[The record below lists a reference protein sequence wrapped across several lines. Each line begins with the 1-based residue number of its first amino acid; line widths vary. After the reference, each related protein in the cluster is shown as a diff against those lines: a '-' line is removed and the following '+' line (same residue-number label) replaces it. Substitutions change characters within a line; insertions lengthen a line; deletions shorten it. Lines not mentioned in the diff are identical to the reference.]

1 MSKVLLGDVA
11 VEHKETCKGSK
22 DGYPIVGLEHLIP
35 EEITLTAWNEG
46 SENTFSKMFRKG
58 NVLFGRRRAY
68 LKKAAVAPFDGI
80 CSGDI
85 TVIEAK
91 PDRILPE
98 LLPFIIQNDDLFEFA
113 VGKSVGSLSPRVK
126 WEHLKNYEFELPDM
140 GKQKELAELLWA
152 MDNTKKSYQKLIAAT
167 DELVKSQ
174 FMEQFGTPDSSP
186 FEVSTI
192 GNECR
197 LKSGTTFSSDK
208 EQADGEFLYA
218 KVADMNLPGN
228 EVYITTSSTYV
239 SADTAGNT
247 FIEKGAVIF
256 PKRGGAIGT
265 NKKRILCRDTC
276 VDLNTMG
283 VIPGKRIKTEYLYVY
298 FLRMDLASICDGS
311 TIPQLN
317 NKNVSP
323 LRIIVPPVDLQEQF
337 ASFVRQSDKSKFEL
351 EKALSELTATYKRII
366 AENLG

>member
-1 MSKVLLGDVA
+1 MQPA
-11 VEHKETCKGSK
+11 VC
-22 DGYPIVGLEHLIP
+22 
-35 EEITLTAWNEG
+35 N
-46 SENTFSKMFRKG
+46 
-58 NVLFGRRRAY
+58 
-68 LKKAAVAPFDGI
+68 
-80 CSGDI
+80 
-85 TVIEAK
+85 
-91 PDRILPE
+91 
-98 LLPFIIQNDDLFEFA
+98 
-113 VGKSVGSLSPRVK
+113 
-126 WEHLKNYEFELPDM
+126 
-140 GKQKELAELLWA
+140 
-152 MDNTKKSYQKLIAAT
+152 
-167 DELVKSQ
+167 SQ
-174 FMEQFGTPDSSP
+174 FMEQFGDPDSSP

-197 LKSGTTFSSDK
+197 LKSGTTFSPDK

-228 EVYITTSSTYV
+228 EVYITTSSAYV

-337 ASFVRQSDKSKFEL
+337 AAFVRQSDKSKLLISRLKEFISMGYQEHG
-351 EKALSELTATYKRII
+351 KM
-366 AENLG
+366 